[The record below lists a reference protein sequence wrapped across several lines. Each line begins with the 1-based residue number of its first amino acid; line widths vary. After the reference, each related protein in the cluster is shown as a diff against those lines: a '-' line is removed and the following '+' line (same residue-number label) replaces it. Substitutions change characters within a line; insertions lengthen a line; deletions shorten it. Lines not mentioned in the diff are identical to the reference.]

1 MKSLSRKTAVVA
13 TGAAL
18 AFSLAA
24 CGSGGSSGGGSSE
37 NASKPSQEQTTGGAA
52 TSNGGADGQSTSPAN
67 AQVGGSFSGT
77 VDDQTL
83 TIDQVGVSCG
93 PSADGGTSVAAA
105 STSQALSTASTTASA
120 VIDGTGSV
128 SLVTSTSVD
137 GETFNYTKEWGAGDA
152 EAVVE
157 GSTYTVTGNIG
168 ASASDSSATK
178 PFSLTFTCP

>member
-67 AQVGGSFSGT
+67 AQVGGLVLRHGGRS
-77 VDDQTL
+77 DPH
-83 TIDQVGVSCG
+83 IDQVGVSCG

-128 SLVTSTSVD
+128 SLVTITSVD
-137 GETFNYTKEWGAGDA
+137 ARRSTTRRNGGAGDA

>member
-128 SLVTSTSVD
+128 SLVTITYVDPST
-137 GETFNYTKEWGAGDA
+137 T
-152 EAVVE
+152 
-157 GSTYTVTGNIG
+157 
-168 ASASDSSATK
+168 ASASPAPHS
-178 PFSLTFTCP
+178 FV